1 MNSLRHKKHGS
12 KDAETK
18 NSWCNRLISY
28 ISKIVKVVGG
38 VKNKIMNLFKRHT
51 TKNYSKPRKSK
62 KIKNIKKQSEDNI
75 IKAIKERI
83 TRRIRNSFEQEE
95 DHHKPVGMSNF

>member
-28 ISKIVKVVGG
+28 ISEIVKVVGG
-38 VKNKIMNLFKRHT
+38 VKNKIMNLFKRH
-51 TKNYSKPRKSK
+51 N
-62 KIKNIKKQSEDNI
+62 
-75 IKAIKERI
+75 
-83 TRRIRNSFEQEE
+83 QEL
-95 DHHKPVGMSNF
+95 

>member
-18 NSWCNRLISY
+18 NSWCNWLISY

-51 TKNYSKPRKSK
+51 TKNYSKPRRSK
-62 KIKNIKKQSEDNI
+62 KIKNIKNNQK
-75 IKAIKERI
+75 IK
-83 TRRIRNSFEQEE
+83 
-95 DHHKPVGMSNF
+95 